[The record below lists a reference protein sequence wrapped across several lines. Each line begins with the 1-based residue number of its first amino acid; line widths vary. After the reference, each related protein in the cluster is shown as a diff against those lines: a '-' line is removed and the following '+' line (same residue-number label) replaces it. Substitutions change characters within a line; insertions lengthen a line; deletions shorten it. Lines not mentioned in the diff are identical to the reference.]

1 MPVHDIRLAR
11 SEDVETICAIRDEA
25 WIDTYP
31 SKELGLTEEAVRINA
46 QGPDGEFVPKRVA
59 WFKQKI
65 QNNSDKWA
73 MYVGL
78 ADGLVRGFVVVSL
91 SDDGKKC
98 INSLYVKPGYQ
109 GKGLGAEL
117 MQKAVDWLDEGGDI
131 YLEVAAHNKRAI
143 TFYERFGF
151 KLTHNKVEDEQ
162 NRPSYIT
169 PIPQAEMILDRT
181 AS

>member
-1 MPVHDIRLAR
+1 MHEIRKATVR
-11 SEDVETICAIRDEA
+11 DVEGICAIRDEA

-46 QGPDGEFVPKRVA
+46 QGPDGELVPKRIT

-65 QNNSDKWA
+65 LNKSDNWA

-78 ADGLVRGFVVVSL
+78 IDSVVRGFVVASIG
-91 SDDGKKC
+91 DDGKKC

-109 GKGLGAEL
+109 GKGLGADL
-117 MQKAVDWLDEGGDI
+117 MQKAIDWLDEGGDI
-131 YLEVAAHNKRAI
+131 YLEVAAHNQRAI
-143 TFYERFGF
+143 KFYERFGF

-162 NRPSYIT
+162 NRPSYVA